1 MKKRKLESFSHK
13 YNNFVIILQQT
24 IFMQFNIKNISDWQN
39 VVDSILPELKHN
51 ILLLKGNLGAG
62 KTTFTQFLLKNLGS
76 KDEVNSPTYSIVN
89 EYNSPKGKIYHF
101 DLYRLKNIEEV
112 YDIGIEEYLDN
123 AFLCIIE
130 WPEVYE
136 DELYG
141 LNYHSMSINN
151 TGENREIT
159 FD

>member
-1 MKKRKLESFSHK
+1 
-13 YNNFVIILQQT
+13 
-24 IFMQFNIKNISDWQN
+24 MQFTIHQINDWQK

-76 KDEVNSPTYSIVN
+76 EDEVSSPTYSIVN
-89 EYNSPKGKIYHF
+89 EYSSPKGKIYHF

-141 LNYHSMSINN
+141 LNYHAMNINN
-151 TGENREIT
+151 TGESREIT

>member
-1 MKKRKLESFSHK
+1 MN
-13 YNNFVIILQQT
+13 YT
-24 IFMQFNIKNISDWQN
+24 IHTIEDWQGI
-39 VVDSILPELKHN
+39 VDKIIPEMKHH

-76 KDEVNSPTYSIVN
+76 SDEVNSPTYSIVN
-89 EYNSPKGKIYHF
+89 EYNTAKGKIFHF
-101 DLYRLKNIEEV
+101 DLYRLKSIEEV

-123 AFLCIIE
+123 AYLCIIE

-141 LNYHSMSINN
+141 LNYHTMSIIN
-151 TGENREIT
+151 TGEEREIT